1 MWIDVMT
8 QRDCILKLKISAK
21 VFFDV
26 PVLEN
31 VDLDIYAGEVHCLVG
46 RKWRR

>member
-8 QRDCILKLKISAK
+8 QRDCILKLKNIGKS
-21 VFFDV
+21 FFDV
-26 PVLEN
+26 PVLKN

-46 RKWRR
+46 